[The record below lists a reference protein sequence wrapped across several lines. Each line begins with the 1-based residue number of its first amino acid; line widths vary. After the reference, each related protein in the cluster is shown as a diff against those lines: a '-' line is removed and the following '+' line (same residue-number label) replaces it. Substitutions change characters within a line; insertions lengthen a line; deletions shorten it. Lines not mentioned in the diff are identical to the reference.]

1 MATGEVILRL
11 AAALGGSVAQA
22 LPWSSYR
29 QAVESGLGKLPGD
42 LGEILAKLEGEGAWV
57 APLAAEL
64 AVGWQ
69 GQGPRLLDV
78 RAALPTAR
86 PAAEGEPDG
95 FPFVLLPF
103 RGAGYAEGGIRHLP
117 RLRELPLAPDGF
129 RPSIEMATLDA
140 RALGI
145 RDGDLVVVESAQG
158 SLAMPSRVHDGI
170 RPGTLGLPL
179 GGGPWPVARQG
190 ESAIDLL
197 AGSTDPRTGQWL
209 ACATGAR
216 VRKAS

>member
-1 MATGEVILRL
+1 
-11 AAALGGSVAQA
+11 
-22 LPWSSYR
+22 
-29 QAVESGLGKLPGD
+29 VESGLGKLPGD
-42 LGEILAKLEGEGAWV
+42 LGEILAKLEGEGAWT

-78 RAALPTAR
+78 RAALPTAITE
-86 PAAEGEPDG
+86 PEGAKAEL
-95 FPFVLLPF
+95 PFVLVPF
-103 RGAGYAEGGIRHLP
+103 RGTGYAEGGIRHLP

-129 RPSIEMATLDA
+129 RPGIEMAALDA
-140 RALGI
+140 RRLGI
-145 RDGDLVVVESAQG
+145 RDGDLVVVESARG
-158 SLAMPSRVHDGI
+158 ALAMLARVHAGI

-179 GGGPWPVARQG
+179 GGGRWPVARAG
-190 ESAIDLL
+190 GSAIELL
-197 AGSTDPRTGQWL
+197 AGRTDPRTGHWL